1 MRARARL
8 TDLDR
13 RGDDRLGDDVPP
25 VSRSWGKRGLLD
37 GSPTHVIPMARR
49 AAGQAAVEER
59 DVVAERDQ
67 IKAVMRRAHHRR
79 ARRRPIVSWL
89 A

>member
-8 TDLDR
+8 TELDR
-13 RGDDRLGDDVPP
+13 RVDDRLGDDVPP
-25 VSRSWGKRGLLD
+25 VSRSRGERGHLD
-37 GSPTHVIPMARR
+37 SSPTHVIPMARR
-49 AAGQAAVEER
+49 TASQAAVEDR

-67 IKAVMRRAHHRR
+67 IRAVMRRAHQRR
-79 ARRRPIVSWL
+79 ARRRPLVSWL